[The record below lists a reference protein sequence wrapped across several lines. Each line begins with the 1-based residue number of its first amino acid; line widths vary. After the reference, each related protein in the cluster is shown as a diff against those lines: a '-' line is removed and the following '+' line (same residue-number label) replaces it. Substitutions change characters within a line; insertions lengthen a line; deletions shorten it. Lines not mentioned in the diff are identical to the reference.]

1 MREVKGENMKF
12 NSAEEMLDYIKDDNE
27 CHDLY
32 SEKSEIYVFLYNDAG
47 SIATYHITEKDAM
60 ELSDLANKNDDYWGA
75 FLGPGGEIWDD
86 PSYENYSEGKT
97 TNLDRCEELLEFDDW
112 VDTRDFNKSN
122 GVIM

>member
-12 NSAEEMLDYIKDDNE
+12 NSAEEMLDYIKDNNE

-32 SEKSEIYVFLYNDAG
+32 SKKSEIYVFLYNDAG

-86 PSYENYSEGKT
+86 PSYENYSEGET